1 MQRYFIFRE
10 ILAENSMI
18 LTGLLIPFAGTTLGA
33 ATVFLLRNEIPS
45 GLQKMLLGFA
55 SGIMIAAS
63 VWSLLL
69 PSIDMAEDTGLPSW
83 LPAAGGF
90 MCGIAFLLL
99 LDTIIPHLHI
109 NSDEPEGINAKLK
122 RTTKLVLAV
131 TLHNIPEG
139 MAVGV
144 VLAGALNGNS
154 GISAAGAMALSL
166 GIAIQNIP
174 EGAIISMPIKSDGN
188 GKGRSFL
195 YGTLS
200 GIVEPIA
207 GIITILLI
215 DMLLPLLPWLLAFAA
230 GAMIYVVVE
239 ELIPEA
245 QDGAHSNIATI
256 GVAVGFTLM
265 MVLDVALG

>member
-1 MQRYFIFRE
+1 
-10 ILAENSMI
+10 MI
-18 LTGLLIPFAGTTLGA
+18 LTGLMIPFAGTVLGA
-33 ATVFLLRNEIPS
+33 SMVFLLRNEIPS
-45 GLQKMLLGFA
+45 LMQKVLLGFA
-55 SGIMIAAS
+55 SGVMIAAS

-69 PSIDMAEDTGLPSW
+69 PSIEMAEDLDMPSW

-90 MCGIAFLLL
+90 LCGIAFLLL
-99 LDTIIPHLHI
+99 LDTIIPHLHV
-109 NSDEPEGINAKLK
+109 NSDEPEGMNAKLK

-144 VLAGALNGNS
+144 VLAGAMSGNA

-174 EGAIISMPIKSDGN
+174 EGAIVSMPMKSDGN
-188 GKGRSFL
+188 GKSRSFI
-195 YGTLS
+195 YGVLS
-200 GIVEPIA
+200 GVVEPLA
-207 GIITILLI
+207 GIVTILLI

-245 QDGAHSNIATI
+245 QDGAHSNLATI